1 MTRFVRWS
9 APSLLALAV
18 AAALAVPSLA
28 AQPRAGDCWGS
39 LCSSSGVSSAGFEV
53 AANVLYSLVIPEGC
67 LGGSGKTRNYLEG
80 FPTMKIHASGAFS
93 MPGPKTLT
101 NENAAE
107 TMETSTTVTD
117 LHGKFVTPTK
127 AMITLTI
134 HDGSCGTK
142 EVTVLGHHQ

>member
-1 MTRFVRWS
+1 MTRVVRWS
-9 APSLLALAV
+9 TPGLLALAV

-39 LCSSSGVSSAGFEV
+39 LCSSNGVSSAGFE
-53 AANVLYSLVIPEGC
+53 AAGNVLYSMVIPESC
-67 LGGSGKTRNYLEG
+67 LGGSGKSRNYLEG
-80 FPTMKIHASGAFS
+80 FPNIKIHASGAFS

-127 AMITLTI
+127 ATITLTI
-134 HDGSCGTK
+134 HYGNCGTK
-142 EVTVLGHHQ
+142 HVTVLGHPQ